1 MAYLEHG
8 PRVGRSQGTN
18 FFWGLVSVCFA
29 AAACYYF
36 WKNTENEV
44 AANRFRNE
52 VATLQEDQENLK
64 AQKEKLQTSFTER
77 EAQIKTH
84 EDLLTEKE
92 SRLADE
98 QSRLEALSQQVQG
111 PGATTQGQMAT
122 IKKFGETLRK
132 IAQEQGGEVV
142 TRGGRPV
149 LRIPNTAFF
158 ETAHS
163 TLTPGGQA
171 LLGQIATA
179 LKGASE
185 TFELRV
191 ECFANSTAE
200 ATSSVGD
207 TPPVPGVF
215 VDVSWALTASRSTA
229 IASYLHD
236 KSTLNWQNVL
246 VVPRGD
252 TGAKKPRLEITLA
265 PVSPIFK
272 ASAMAAPATPPAPI
286 ESPVPAKP

>member
-111 PGATTQGQMAT
+111 PGATTQGQIAT
-122 IKKFGETLRK
+122 IKKFADALRK

-142 TRGGRPV
+142 IRGGRPV
-149 LRIPNTAFF
+149 LRLSTGAFF
-158 ETAHS
+158 APPDS
-163 TLTPGGQA
+163 TLSPGGGA
-171 LLGQIATA
+171 LLTQIASS

-185 TFELRV
+185 TFELRI
-191 ECFANSTAE
+191 E
-200 ATSSVGD
+200 AFTDPTSEGSPAA
-207 TPPVPGVF
+207 TTTKLRA
-215 VDVSWALTASRSTA
+215 WELTAQRA
-229 IASYLHD
+229 AVIAYYFRD
-236 KSTLNWQNVL
+236 NPTLPWQNVL

-252 TGAKKPRLEITLA
+252 TGSRKPRLEITLA
-265 PVSPIFK
+265 PVPPIFK
-272 ASAMAAPATPPAPI
+272 ASAMAAPAAPPAPI
-286 ESPVPAKP
+286 ESPVPAKL